1 MLHSDCVNSSVPLW
15 QLLVLAAAVH
25 TKLSMVVS
33 SDLLAYCNCSL
44 CNCWVTCYCYTHIQ
58 QRDALQGQY
67 KGKPVDDL
75 DDDELRELCGV
86 MQRSTNGSR
95 KTLKD
100 RAVK

>member
-1 MLHSDCVNSSVPLW
+1 
-15 QLLVLAAAVH
+15 
-25 TKLSMVVS
+25 
-33 SDLLAYCNCSL
+33 
-44 CNCWVTCYCYTHIQ
+44 VTCHCYTQI